1 MRTAFAV
8 SMCAGIRA
16 ARSMNRYIQ
25 RIEEIMRQNR
35 KLKPVLITL
44 TVKNGEDLQNAL
56 STLQAHLRRFYSVT
70 VIFKK
75 KGRGFNQFCKIDG
88 GFIRLNTPLTTR
100 PINGIRIFIF
110 SHC

>member
-1 MRTAFAV
+1 MRTAFAM

-44 TVKNGEDLQNAL
+44 TVKNGEDLKERFEHL
-56 STLQAHLRRFYSVT
+56 TGSFKTLLQRYRD
-70 VIFKK
+70 FKK

-88 GFIRLNTPLTTR
+88 GFLRLNTPSTTR
-100 PINGIRIFIF
+100 LINGIHIFIF
-110 SHC
+110 SHY

>member
-1 MRTAFAV
+1 M

-44 TVKNGEDLQNAL
+44 TVKNGEDLQERFEHL
-56 STLQAHLRRFYSVT
+56 RLILRRFYSVI
-70 VIFKK
+70 VILKE
-75 KGRGFNQFCKIDG
+75 RSWI
-88 GFIRLNTPLTTR
+88 
-100 PINGIRIFIF
+100 
-110 SHC
+110 